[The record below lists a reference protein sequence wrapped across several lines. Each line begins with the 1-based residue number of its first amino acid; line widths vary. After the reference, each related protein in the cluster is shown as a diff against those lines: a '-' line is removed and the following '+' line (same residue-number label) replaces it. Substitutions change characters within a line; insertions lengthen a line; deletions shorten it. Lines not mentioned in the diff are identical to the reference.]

1 MVSLTIK
8 RRARIVER
16 IQGVFGKARFYCANR
31 SPRPQPSGTKVPAL
45 TLTPGV
51 SDATFA
57 QVGKGMA
64 GVRAMNTRTNAGGL
78 RRIAVLL
85 FAGIAALA
93 CASGNAIAD
102 YTDGAIAAKRISQE
116 AGIRIWRKAA
126 WNDDDFLS
134 EVQLGDTYGQENGD
148 NRFYDPVESFVV
160 YYRPTHS
167 RRIGENVGD
176 ISARRVVSN
185 DVHRALW
192 YQNKLMVLLSA
203 EERTEA
209 RNRIVYIL
217 SCRGADGFLQLGRL
231 HTTGLNSNFGNDA
244 GGDSA
249 ETYGALSDMARSYNS
264 FHDRSEREF
273 AYGQEA
279 QARQMMGVASNAVIV
294 PNDGEALTY
303 FHIADN
309 MGHPL
314 AREYLRGLDRGV
326 RRRRPQ
332 GRGLLFPAVR
342 VLSRRQQPE
351 RRSVHGRVLSHA
363 RQAARAD
370 PGRDADPRACGGTG
384 AALPGL
390 DSGRTGRAEIPVLA
404 RRHADRTP
412 DGVGKR
418 AVDPDGGAAR
428 RRRVA
433 ERAGRDVRAR
443 HRRAAQLCARGILVP
458 EGRRPTLRRSTL
470 SPRRAL
476 QGGPRRH
483 PSGPVEGGRLFHRVR
498 ARRFPPDHEST
509 CRSSEHGRFRTA
521 AARTA
526 LGDIR

>member
-1 MVSLTIK
+1 
-8 RRARIVER
+8 
-16 IQGVFGKARFYCANR
+16 
-31 SPRPQPSGTKVPAL
+31 
-45 TLTPGV
+45 
-51 SDATFA
+51 
-57 QVGKGMA
+57 MA

-148 NRFYDPVESFVV
+148 NRFYDPVESYVW
-160 YYRPTHS
+160 YYLATHS

-176 ISARRVVSN
+176 SSARRVVSN

-326 RRRRPQ
+326 RRSRPLGDRIADDAAKRAGYWFPPFEFYPAGNNPSGVPYTDECYPTLDKQRALILAATQIPAHAAEQALHFLGWIPGGQ
-332 GRGLLFPAVR
+332 GVQKFQSSLVDTPTGRLTASESVRLIQMAALRGDAASQNALGVMYAHGIGVLRNYVR
-342 VLSRRQQPE
+342 AEYWFRK
-351 RRSVHGRVLSHA
+351 
-363 RQAARAD
+363 AADQRY
-370 PGRDADPRACGGTG
+370 G
-384 AALPGL
+384 AALYHLG
-390 DSGRTGRAEIPVLA
+390 VLYKA
-404 RRHADRTP
+404 GP
-412 DGVGKR
+412 DGIHQDLSK
-418 AVDPDGGAAR
+418 ADGYFTASAL
-428 RRRVA
+428 
-433 ERAGRDVRAR
+433 AGF
-443 HRRAAQLCARGILVP
+443 
-458 EGRRPTLRRSTL
+458 RPTMNQLADLLNT
-470 SPRRAL
+470 AA
-476 QGGPRRH
+476 
-483 PSGPVEGGRLFHRVR
+483 SGPPRPGQH
-498 ARRFPPDHEST
+498 
-509 CRSSEHGRFRTA
+509 
-521 AARTA
+521 
-526 LGDIR
+526 